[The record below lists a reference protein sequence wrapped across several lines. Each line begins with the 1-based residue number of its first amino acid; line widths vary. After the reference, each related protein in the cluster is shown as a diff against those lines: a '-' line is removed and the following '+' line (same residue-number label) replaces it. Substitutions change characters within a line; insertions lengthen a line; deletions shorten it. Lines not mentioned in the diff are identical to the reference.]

1 MVTARLSRPLPR
13 RCAQCRRVQEVRLA
27 ALYHIVV
34 PNRGGGTRR
43 DGGYD
48 CRFCGTANPI
58 PATEMPQGLVATLP
72 SRDEQRAAATAVPQ
86 PVADAAERAPPP
98 VRPAQPIP
106 ARATHL
112 PRPDRIAPPPAWVV
126 GDAAH
131 AMLKDAVRRTRRATD
146 GFCTGYVRDAA
157 GLLIVVELRDRLE
170 PDTILAWLDHSRCEL
185 LVLGC
190 TDPDGS
196 RWKAIFHPL
205 AGAAT
210 LAVEPATGP

>member
-1 MVTARLSRPLPR
+1 MVTARLSRPLQR

-72 SRDEQRAAATAVPQ
+72 SRDEQRAAATAPPLPH
-86 PVADAAERAPPP
+86 PVAEAPESAPPQ
-98 VRPAQPIP
+98 VRPAQPI
-106 ARATHL
+106 AATAT
-112 PRPDRIAPPPAWVV
+112 RPPPTDRTAPPAWVV
-126 GDAAH
+126 GGAAH
-131 AMLKDAVRRTRRATD
+131 ALLKDAVRRTGRAAD
-146 GFCTGYVRDAA
+146 GFCTAYVRDAA
-157 GLLIVVELRDRLE
+157 GVMTVVELRDRVE
-170 PDTILAWLDHSRCEL
+170 PDAFLAWLDHSRCEL
-185 LVLGC
+185 LVLGG
-190 TDPDGS
+190 TGPDGS
-196 RWKAIFHPL
+196 RWTAVFHPF

-210 LAVEPATGP
+210 LAVEPAI